1 MPILEESINQ
11 IGELESEALAKPAGG
26 KRQDFLQIGR
36 DGDHPPPK
44 GKIKVGRGSNATQG
58 REGEICAEEFLGNE
72 IAGYA
77 KVQGLQSGEVPG
89 KPKVVARRWAPDGEN
104 SRAWRWSW
112 GSGEHGKGNG

>member
-1 MPILEESINQ
+1 MLILEEAYNQ
-11 IGELESEALAKPAGG
+11 IGKFEGEALAKPAGG

-44 GKIKVGRGSNATQG
+44 GEIKVARGSNATQG
-58 REGEICAEEFLGNE
+58 REGEICAEFVGNE

-89 KPKVVARRWAPDGEN
+89 KPKIVARRWAPDGEREFA
-104 SRAWRWSW
+104 SLEG
-112 GSGEHGKGNG
+112 GSTLR